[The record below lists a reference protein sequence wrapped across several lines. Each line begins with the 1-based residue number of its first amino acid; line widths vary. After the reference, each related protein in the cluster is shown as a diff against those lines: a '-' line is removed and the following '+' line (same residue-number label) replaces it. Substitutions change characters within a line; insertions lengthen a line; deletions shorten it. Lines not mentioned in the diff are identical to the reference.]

1 MPRSGE
7 KVLDDSG
14 MSTVEYAI
22 GTIAAAGLAVLLYSI
37 VTGDWTLNLLQ
48 GLLQRAFTV
57 DA

>member
-1 MPRSGE
+1 
-7 KVLDDSG
+7 